1 LYSGTVAH
9 ENIDDISGSVS
20 YTCTLYISKLLVICG
35 VKHQHFCI
43 TVPSPGSVDMFLPFL
58 ILHTIDQRITPLSLS
73 QQVSAFFSVA
83 YAGGASQE
91 AFVDHAYCTHQALS
105 QRCAE
110 ALQWGNRGRPL
121 DRTQQSVVESA
132 RLWFVTL
139 STLDR
144 DVLPELSFCTVGLHN
159 SA

>member
-1 LYSGTVAH
+1 MYGGTVAH

-20 YTCTLYISKLLVICG
+20 YTCTLYISKLDINMWGKTPTFLHHCAFPWLCWHVPTLPYTPYYWSEDYPPLFESASISFFLSGIC
-35 VKHQHFCI
+35 
-43 TVPSPGSVDMFLPFL
+43 
-58 ILHTIDQRITPLSLS
+58 
-73 QQVSAFFSVA
+73 
-83 YAGGASQE
+83 GGASQE

-110 ALQWGNRGRPL
+110 ALQWGNTGWPL

-132 RLWFVTL
+132 RLWVVTL
-139 STLDR
+139 GTLDR